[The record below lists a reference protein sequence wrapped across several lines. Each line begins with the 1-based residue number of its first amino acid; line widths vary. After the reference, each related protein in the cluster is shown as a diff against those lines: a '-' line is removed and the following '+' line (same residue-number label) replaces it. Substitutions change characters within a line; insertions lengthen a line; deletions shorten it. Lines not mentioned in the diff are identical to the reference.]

1 MKTKMTMSSRL
12 ALGYSVIMLLLLFFV
27 SILLYHQ
34 NERRISAETEN
45 SLMQINNS
53 VVTQM
58 DNWLHGMD
66 YTAIEMANSK
76 RFLDLWQIYC
86 GKKTEETGSDV
97 KEYLLKTIRSDSS
110 IRRLAI
116 FDENGSYCATGI
128 VDADKEK
135 VMQRVAE
142 LKERYD
148 FENDYTRVF
157 VSPGQDFWNSQNKI
171 DVLSVIRPI
180 VNTAGEQQG
189 FLEVSMKASYFE
201 KFLNSIELED
211 TPVSNIIIWGSK
223 KEIFYSNFTDDNYTA
238 NELKD
243 SVNNYEQIQEFDDYL
258 VALSLSDY
266 FNCRLLTVLNRNYIH
281 QEVMKV
287 SQGTLCIVCAFL
299 LIGLA
304 MLFWFS
310 KYELHP
316 IARLVQHME
325 KFHLGDKEEFVNIQ
339 VHDYETEI
347 LVNTYKNMTDRLK
360 DNLETMNKMNALHVS
375 TLFSTLQREIQPH
388 FLYNTLGS
396 IAYLCDSGKSEEAVK
411 ACFDLSDILRYA
423 SSYATS
429 VVSVEDE
436 IRNLEAYFSIMKAR
450 YRQRLCYSI
459 VCEKETVGYSLPK
472 LTLQPLAENAIKYSL
487 AEIEEVVIKIS
498 VQMRKDTLC
507 IAVIDNGCGIN
518 KQVKDE
524 ITEKYKMYSQIKQ
537 FDELHDKIQFGG
549 MGLVGTLVRLKLL
562 FGDKFSFEI
571 TGHNENCGA
580 TILLKVNFGVE

>member
-1 MKTKMTMSSRL
+1 MSSRL

-27 SILLYHQ
+27 SVLLYHQ
-34 NERRISAETEN
+34 NERRISAETKN
-45 SLMQINNS
+45 SLIQINNS

-76 RFLDLWQIYC
+76 RFLDLWQTYC
-86 GKKTEETGSDV
+86 RQKTKETRDDL
-97 KEYLLKTIRSDSS
+97 KQYLLKTVRNDTS

-116 FDENGSYCATGI
+116 FDEDGTFCATGI

-135 VMQRVAE
+135 VKQRVTE
-142 LKERYD
+142 LKESYD

-157 VSPGQDFWNSQNKI
+157 VSPGSDFWNSQNKI
-171 DVLSVIRPI
+171 DVLSVVRPI
-180 VNTAGEQQG
+180 INTAGELQG

-201 KFLNSIELED
+201 KFLNSIKMEE

-223 KEIFYSNFTDDNYTA
+223 KEIFYSNFADDRYTA
-238 NELKD
+238 TDLRD
-243 SVNNYEQIQEFDDYL
+243 FADNYEQIQEIDDYL
-258 VALSLSDY
+258 VASGLSNY

-287 SQGTLCIVCAFL
+287 SQGTLCIVCVFL
-299 LIGLA
+299 LIGLV

-310 KYELHP
+310 KHELRP

-325 KFHLGDKEEFVNIQ
+325 RFRLGDKEEFVDIP

-347 LVNTYKNMTDRLK
+347 LVNTYKNMTARLK

-436 IRNLEAYFSIMKAR
+436 IQNLEAYFSIMKAR
-450 YRQRLCYSI
+450 YRQRLSYSI
-459 VCEKETVGYSLPK
+459 ACEREAAGYSLPK

-487 AEIEEVVIKIS
+487 AEIEEVVIKIC
-498 VQMRKDTLC
+498 VQMQKDTLC
-507 IAVIDNGCGIN
+507 IAVTDNGCGIDKPVEN
-518 KQVKDE
+518 E

-580 TILLKVNFGVE
+580 TILLKVDFGVE